1 MPPSLTI
8 KTQIKDIPPWQADDD
23 SENDDDD
30 GIYESENIG
39 HDDYEYD
46 DDMML
51 DHASSVTSSPSI
63 PDENIDFDSV
73 YALHAF
79 VATVEGQVNA
89 RKGDAL
95 LLMEDEN
102 TYWWLVEVLHTGEIG
117 YIPAENIETPY
128 ERLARLNKHR
138 NIDNT
143 IPLKDGTDIFH
154 PASAGTRR
162 YPKNLF
168 VEFGPSE
175 VIEFEPETEEEMSD
189 EQEDE
194 YEWED
199 MDNDTRYYEE
209 EYDDRYERAYNNY
222 DDIEELQDHI
232 EHQPEKVRN
241 LLHERIKDRQLEE
254 KRRNEIYQAIN
265 ESHDSSALDS
275 IESESV
281 SSSDE
286 DEIEMLNINE
296 RISSEDRVVMHNISK
311 PKPPV
316 RLVESRT
323 SCSSLEITEVNPT
336 SQTTTK
342 IVKREVLPRSKSKD
356 SIMSCHTQLT
366 VLRVF
371 AGNIKQGTGFKTVM
385 VNANTTAQELV
396 KQAMVKFH
404 IEDLDGETAHS
415 EYYATV
421 KGIDGHESTLD
432 PEDKPLSI
440 FQTLT
445 NHLTTPMPS
454 LEHIKRLSNTQ
465 QAYVMRLGVME
476 KDKSYQPIASHF
488 GEDSVIR
495 FYLHKRMKRASDRIE
510 QVYIKISLFLDS
522 PVPNLGSVG
531 KTSGF
536 LSSRKKKY
544 TATMAED
551 ANRVDKIICVNMKD
565 LVSEVIYIALDKFHI
580 TNGVP
585 DGPKDS
591 GYIPE
596 DLVRYRLLVQN
607 SGSEIELNYRETMRT
622 VMECYRMS
630 NEQDGHLTFILRKA
644 GVPVKSPAEPKKY
657 ASLRI
662 KTPGRSGSESSTSL
676 SPALEIHRRPS
687 ILDILM
693 ETPKSIDSPHTSYYD
708 ILHDSPHPSEKNPSS
723 DGQRNDRMFSN
734 SSHLLS
740 DMSESRKSS
749 FTSFT
754 SNDNHYKTVRSVSTT
769 PTSPLELPNDR
780 SRQLSLTSFASSS
793 SMNSDEAQKNS
804 STSTVNYTAEQYVVE
819 KREKGFGLS
828 FRKMVPW
835 SNKTKRVEPS
845 QEDYDNRQYNG
856 TAKQMRSTMTVE
868 PINSRTIYGNT
879 YRETNPALDAL
890 LVRPTV
896 NIESAS
902 IDSITPF
909 AASNSN
915 TSDISPATNFSK
927 PSDEDGTNYAS
938 YAKWLNSLPP
948 PDVTDTFI
956 HENSMNKARK
966 SSKDGVDP
974 SLEEPYVATG
984 LNITEQIDK
993 QPSKSVKGVGCPD
1006 KNNSRK
1012 EKPSI
1017 LEPVHNPE
1025 LGELS
1030 YLITNGIGFLETK
1043 ESSKWE
1049 DDGGYEF
1056 HPWNKSKATTAQ
1068 TTKVNAEEV
1077 EELSIG
1083 ENSNIQSDSTNP
1095 VDKTNKRKGP
1105 MFTQKAPIIE
1115 AKTTEQELARIVAAH
1130 IVF

>member
-8 KTQIKDIPPWQADDD
+8 KTQIKEIPPWQADDD
-23 SENDDDD
+23 SDNDDDD
-30 GIYESENIG
+30 RIYESENVC
-39 HDDYEYD
+39 HDDYEYE

-89 RKGDAL
+89 RKGDVL

-138 NIDNT
+138 NVDIT
-143 IPLKDGTDIFH
+143 IPLKEGSDIFY
-154 PASAGTRR
+154 PASARNRR

-168 VEFGPSE
+168 VDFGPSE
-175 VIEFEPETEEEMSD
+175 VIEFEPETEEEMS
-189 EQEDE
+189 EEEEEDE

-199 MDNDTRYYEE
+199 MDNDARYYEE
-209 EYDDRYERAYNNY
+209 EYDDRYDRDYNNY
-222 DDIEELQDHI
+222 DDIEELEEHI

-254 KRRNEIYQAIN
+254 KQRNEIYQAIN
-265 ESHDSSALDS
+265 ESHNLSALDS
-275 IESESV
+275 IESESD

-296 RISSEDRVVMHNISK
+296 HISTEDIVVMQNISK
-311 PKPPV
+311 PKPPA

-336 SQTTTK
+336 PHTTTK
-342 IVKREVLPRSKSKD
+342 IIKREVLPRSKSKD
-356 SIMSCHTQLT
+356 SILSCHTQLT

-396 KQAMVKFH
+396 KQAMAKFH
-404 IEDLDGETAHS
+404 IEELEGETAHS

-465 QAYVMRLGVME
+465 QAHVMRLGVLE
-476 KDKSYQPIASHF
+476 KDKSYQATASHF

-495 FYLHKRMKRASDRIE
+495 FYIHKRMKRASDRIE
-510 QVYIKISLFLDS
+510 QMYIKISLFLDS
-522 PVPNLGSVG
+522 PVPNLGSTG

-585 DGPKDS
+585 DGAKDS

-630 NEQDGHLTFILRKA
+630 DEQDGHLTFILRKA
-644 GVPVKSPAEPKKY
+644 GVPVKVPAESKKY

-676 SPALEIHRRPS
+676 SPGLEKHRRPS

-693 ETPKSIDSPHTSYYD
+693 ETPKSIDSPLTSFYD
-708 ILHDSPHPSEKNPSS
+708 ILHDSPQPSEKNSSS
-723 DGQRNDRMFSN
+723 DGQRYDRKFSN

-780 SRQLSLTSFASSS
+780 SRQLSLNSFASSS
-793 SMNSDEAQKNS
+793 SINSDEAQKNS
-804 STSTVNYTAEQYVVE
+804 STSTVNYTAEQYAVE
-819 KREKGFGLS
+819 KREKGFALS

-835 SNKTKRVEPS
+835 SNKPKRVEPS
-845 QEDYDNRQYNG
+845 QAEYDNRQING
-856 TAKQMRSTMTVE
+856 NAKQIRSTTTAE
-868 PINSRTIYGNT
+868 PFNSRTIYGTAN
-879 YRETNPALDAL
+879 RETNPALDVL
-890 LVRPTV
+890 LMRPTV

-902 IDSITPF
+902 IDNMTPSPASI
-909 AASNSN
+909 SNS
-915 TSDISPATNFSK
+915 SDVSHVTNFSK
-927 PSDEDGTNYAS
+927 PSDDDGTNYAS
-938 YAKWLNSLPP
+938 YAKWLSSLPP
-948 PDVTDTFI
+948 PDVTHNVI
-956 HENSMNKARK
+956 NENSMNKARK
-966 SSKDGVDP
+966 SSKDEMDSSVVEL
-974 SLEEPYVATG
+974 SVTTR
-984 LNITEQIDK
+984 LNDTEQNNK
-993 QPSKSVKGVGCPD
+993 QLLKSVNEISCPD
-1006 KNNSRK
+1006 KTNSRK
-1012 EKPSI
+1012 EIPRI

-1056 HPWNKSKATTAQ
+1056 HPWNKSKAQ
-1068 TTKVNAEEV
+1068 TTQDTKANAEEV

-1083 ENSNIQSDSTNP
+1083 ENSNIPSDSTNP
-1095 VDKTNKRKGP
+1095 IDKIENRKGP
-1105 MFTQKAPIIE
+1105 IFTLNAPLIE
-1115 AKTTEQELARIVAAH
+1115 TKTTEQVTH
-1130 IVF
+1130 YF